1 MKLLRTLAWLRWRL
15 LVGTLRAAN
24 RGRLEQASRV
34 LHTVLQVV
42 LGIVIGGFSL
52 ALAAGAA
59 FAGTHIADPRARTA
73 LTFASVLAIT
83 LSMVLAVIFAGTS
96 GVGETLASPRLLLSP
111 IRRRTLLL
119 LHVASALGD
128 PFVLVLVPALVTLP
142 VALAIAGARAAALV
156 AIVAGFAIAAFLAG
170 FSAAAAGGLQLLMR
184 NRRRREAFLF
194 FVAIGFTLLGIG
206 PSLAH
211 WRANPGKMNAADRAQ
226 LNLDAKAW
234 GGRLRLAPPGLY
246 SLAIES
252 AAEHGL
258 GAAAPGLAGLG
269 LAAVV
274 MVGSAGLAFRQ
285 LLGSPTS
292 GPRPQGAQTRVLRPL
307 PGLGRAQGALAAAF
321 LRSLLRTTP
330 ARTTLVMTP
339 LLAFVMS
346 RNVSRMGHFLPA
358 PALAAALL
366 GPVVLLGVGQL
377 LVNQF
382 AFDGDGLARQVLL
395 PISPQQQIAARCGA
409 SLAFIAIIGLPAL
422 VVVAL
427 ASPGWAPWLLLAVA
441 LATAAAARIAVPVA
455 LVLAALLPKTVDP
468 SKLGRASQPHQFA
481 ALLWLPLVGFLIG
494 PLWTLGA
501 LIGATWGSAAV
512 AAVAALL
519 LFVSGWIARP
529 IEIAAARLFEE
540 RRENLL
546 LVASAR

>member
-24 RGRLEQASRV
+24 RGRLEQLSRL
-34 LHTVLQVV
+34 LHTLLQVV
-42 LGIVIGGFSL
+42 LATVICGFSL

-59 FAGTHIADPRARTA
+59 FAGSHFADPRARTA
-73 LTFASVLAIT
+73 FAIASTVALSLA
-83 LSMVLAVIFAGTS
+83 MVLATIFAGSS

-119 LHVASALGD
+119 LHVAAALGD
-128 PFVLVLVPALVTLP
+128 PFVLVLMPALLTLP
-142 VALAIAGARAAALV
+142 IALAFAGARAAALV
-156 AIVAGFAIAAFLAG
+156 AALAAVAIAAFLAG
-170 FSAAAAGGLQLLMR
+170 FSAAIAGGLQLMLR
-184 NRRRREAFLF
+184 NRRRREAFLLV
-194 FVAIGFTLLGIG
+194 VALGFTAIGIG

-211 WRANPGKMNAADRAQ
+211 WGVNGKASAAQHAQ
-226 LNLDAKAW
+226 LNIDARTW
-234 GGRLRLAPPGLY
+234 GGRVRFTPPGLY
-246 SLAIES
+246 SLAIDA

-258 GAAAPGLAGLG
+258 GAAAPALAGLG
-269 LAAVV
+269 LAAAV
-274 MVGSAGLAFRQ
+274 MVGAAALAFRR
-285 LLGSPTS
+285 LLDSPTS
-292 GPRPQGAQTRVLRPL
+292 GPRPQGKQTKVLRPI

-330 ARTTLVMTP
+330 ARVSLVMTP

-395 PISPQQQIAARCGA
+395 PISPKQQIAARRGA
-409 SLAFIAIIGLPAL
+409 SLAFIAMVGLPAL

-427 ASPGWAPWLLLAVA
+427 AGPGVAPWLLLAVA
-441 LATAAAARIAVPVA
+441 LATAATARFAIPVA
-455 LVLAALLPKTVDP
+455 LMLAALLPKSVDP
-468 SKLGRASQPHQFA
+468 SKLGRASQPHQLA
-481 ALLWLPLVGFLIG
+481 ALLWLPLVGLLTG

-501 LIGATWGSAAV
+501 LIGANWGSAAV
-512 AAVAALL
+512 AAAAALL
-519 LFVSGWIARP
+519 LFASGWIARP
-529 IEIAAARLFEE
+529 IEFLAARLFEE
-540 RRENLL
+540 RREAIL
-546 LVASAR
+546 LVASGR